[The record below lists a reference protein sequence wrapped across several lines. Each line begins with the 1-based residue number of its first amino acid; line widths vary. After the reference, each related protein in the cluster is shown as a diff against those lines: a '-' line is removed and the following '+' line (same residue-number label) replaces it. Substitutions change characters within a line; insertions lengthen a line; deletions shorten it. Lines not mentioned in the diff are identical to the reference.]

1 MLEGTSLFLMVLA
14 IVILLIFLWRLRR
27 IRFNGPIIVS
37 AILAL
42 LVFQLLFFLQGASSW
57 PNEQSSPLHKTLVMI
72 AIVLTINTI
81 WQLIKWALLEFVMAR
96 QNIKLPRF
104 LVNILSWL
112 GILIISLAV
121 DRVLST
127 PAPEVSINE
136 YTD

>member
-1 MLEGTSLFLMVLA
+1 M
-14 IVILLIFLWRLRR
+14 
-27 IRFNGPIIVS
+27 
-37 AILAL
+37 
-42 LVFQLLFFLQGASSW
+42 
-57 PNEQSSPLHKTLVMI
+57 HKTLVMI